1 MNLEKKIIKIIEE
14 NLEEE
19 FDVTLKTNLRDDL
32 NIDSLS
38 TLMIIT
44 ALEDEF
50 SITIKDTDFAEIKRV
65 EDIIK
70 LLKEIHPELGED

>member
-1 MNLEKKIIKIIEE
+1 MDLEKKIIKIIEE

-19 FDVTLKTNLRDDL
+19 LKVTLKTDLRDDL

-50 SITIKDTDFAEIKRV
+50 SITIKDTDFAEIKLV

-70 LLKEIHPELGED
+70 LLKEIHPELGEG